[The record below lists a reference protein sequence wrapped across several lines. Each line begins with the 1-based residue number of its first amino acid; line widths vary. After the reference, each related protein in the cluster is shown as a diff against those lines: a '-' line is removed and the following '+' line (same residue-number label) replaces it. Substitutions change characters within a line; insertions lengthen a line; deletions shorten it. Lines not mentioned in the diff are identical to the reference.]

1 MPQIIREKLLSMAE
15 EDYAQFNRKLIP
27 NIDAAAIIGVR
38 VPKLRTLAKSLSDN
52 EIKAFLSELPHKLH
66 EENMLHALIIN
77 NMKSPQA
84 VFSALDAFLPFVD
97 NWAVCDSLRPSVLKK
112 YPEELV
118 FQLRRHISSEHT
130 YTVRF
135 AVEMLMVY
143 FLDGYFDPEYPAM
156 VASVKSD
163 DYYVNMMLSWY
174 FATALAKRWDE
185 VICYLQ
191 LRRLSPWVH
200 NKTIQKAIESY
211 RISDWQKAY
220 LKTLRI

>member
-52 EIKAFLSELPHKLH
+52 EAKAFLSELPHKLH

-97 NWAVCDSLRPSVLKK
+97 NWAVCDSLRPSALKK

-118 FQLRRHISSEHT
+118 FQLRRHISSEHA

-156 VASVKSD
+156 VATVKSD

-211 RISDWQKAY
+211 RISDEQKAY

>member
-38 VPKLRTLAKSLSDN
+38 VPKLRALTKSLSDN
-52 EIKAFLSELPHKLH
+52 EAKAFLSELPHKLH

-118 FQLRRHISSEHT
+118 FQLRRYISSEHT

-211 RISDWQKAY
+211 RISDGQKAY

>member
-38 VPKLRTLAKSLSDN
+38 VPKLRALAKSLSDN
-52 EIKAFLSELPHKLH
+52 EAKAFLSELPHKLH

-97 NWAVCDSLRPSVLKK
+97 NWAVCDSLRPSALKK
-112 YPEELV
+112 YPEELA

-191 LRRLSPWVH
+191 QRRLSPWVH

>member
-38 VPKLRTLAKSLSDN
+38 VPKLRALAKSLSDN

-97 NWAVCDSLRPSVLKK
+97 NWAVCDSLRPAALKK
-112 YPEELV
+112 CPEELIIR
-118 FQLRRHISSEHT
+118 LHRYMSSEHT
-130 YTVRF
+130 YTLRF
-135 AVEMLMVY
+135 ALEMLMVY

-156 VASVKSD
+156 VATVKSD

-185 VICYLQ
+185 VIAYLVS
-191 LRRLSPWVH
+191 RRLSPWVH

-211 RISDWQKAY
+211 RISDGQKAY

>member
-1 MPQIIREKLLSMAE
+1 MPQIIREILLSMAE

-38 VPKLRTLAKSLSDN
+38 VPKLRALAKSLSDN

-77 NMKSPQA
+77 NMKSPEA
-84 VFSALDAFLPFVD
+84 IFSALDAFLPFVD
-97 NWAVCDSLRPSVLKK
+97 NWAVCDSLRPSALKK

-118 FQLRRHISSEHT
+118 FRLRRHISSEHA

-156 VASVKSD
+156 VATVKSD

-211 RISDWQKAY
+211 RISDGQKAY

>member
-1 MPQIIREKLLSMAE
+1 MPQIIREILLSMAE

-38 VPKLRTLAKSLSDN
+38 VPKLRALAKSLSDN
-52 EIKAFLSELPHKLH
+52 EAKAFLSELPHKLH

-97 NWAVCDSLRPSVLKK
+97 NWAVCDSLRPSALKK

-118 FQLRRHISSEHT
+118 FRLRRHISSEHA

-211 RISDWQKAY
+211 RISDEQKAY

>member
-38 VPKLRTLAKSLSDN
+38 VPKLRALAKSLSDN
-52 EIKAFLSELPHKLH
+52 EAKAFLSELPHKLH

-77 NMKSPQA
+77 NMKSPEA
-84 VFSALDAFLPFVD
+84 IFSALDAFLPFVD
-97 NWAVCDSLRPSVLKK
+97 NWAVCDSLRPSALKK

-118 FQLRRHISSEHT
+118 FQLRRHISSEHA

-211 RISDWQKAY
+211 RISDEQKAY

>member
-77 NMKSPQA
+77 NMKSPEA
-84 VFSALDAFLPFVD
+84 IFSALDAFLPFVD
-97 NWAVCDSLRPSVLKK
+97 NWAVCDSLRPSALKK

>member
-38 VPKLRTLAKSLSDN
+38 VPKLRALAKSLSDN
-52 EIKAFLSELPHKLH
+52 EAKAFLSELPHKLH

-77 NMKSPQA
+77 NLKSPQA

-97 NWAVCDSLRPSVLKK
+97 NWAVCDSLRPSALKK

-118 FQLRRHISSEHT
+118 FQLRRHISSEHA

-211 RISDWQKAY
+211 RISDEQKAY

>member
-1 MPQIIREKLLSMAE
+1 MPQIIREILLSMAE

-38 VPKLRTLAKSLSDN
+38 VPKLRALAKSLSDN

-97 NWAVCDSLRPSVLKK
+97 NWAVCDSLRPSALKK

-118 FQLRRHISSEHT
+118 FQLRRHISLEHA

-200 NKTIQKAIESY
+200 NKAIQKAIESY
-211 RISDWQKAY
+211 RISDWHKAY

>member
-38 VPKLRTLAKSLSDN
+38 VPKLRALAKSLSDN

-97 NWAVCDSLRPSVLKK
+97 NWAVCDSLRPSALKK

-118 FQLRRHISSEHT
+118 FRLRRHISSEHA

-156 VASVKSD
+156 VATVKSD
-163 DYYVNMMLSWY
+163 DYYVKMMLSWY
-174 FATALAKRWDE
+174 FATALAKRCDE

-211 RISDWQKAY
+211 RISDGQKAY

>member
-15 EDYAQFNRKLIP
+15 EDYAQLNRKLIP

-38 VPKLRTLAKSLSDN
+38 VPKLRALAKSLSYR
-52 EIKAFLSELPHKLH
+52 EAEAFLSELPHKFH

-118 FQLRRHISSEHT
+118 FQLRRHISSEHA

-156 VASVKSD
+156 VATVKSD

-174 FATALAKRWDE
+174 FATALSKRWDE

-211 RISDWQKAY
+211 SISDEQKAY

>member
-77 NMKSPQA
+77 NMKSPEA
-84 VFSALDAFLPFVD
+84 IFSALDAFLPFVD
-97 NWAVCDSLRPSVLKK
+97 NWAVCDSLRPSALKK

-156 VASVKSD
+156 VATVKSD

>member
-15 EDYAQFNRKLIP
+15 EDYALFNRKLIP

-38 VPKLRTLAKSLSDN
+38 VPKLRALAKSLSDN
-52 EIKAFLSELPHKLH
+52 EAKAFLSELPHKLH

-97 NWAVCDSLRPSVLKK
+97 NWAVCDSLRPSALKK
-112 YPEELV
+112 CPEELV